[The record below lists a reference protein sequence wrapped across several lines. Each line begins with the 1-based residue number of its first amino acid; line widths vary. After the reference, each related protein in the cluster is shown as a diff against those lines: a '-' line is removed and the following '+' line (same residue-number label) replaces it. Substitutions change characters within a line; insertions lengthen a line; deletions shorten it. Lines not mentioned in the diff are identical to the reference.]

1 MNDESYIVIYFIYIY
16 MYTFV
21 SRFETIGI
29 NESSGK
35 SVASVQNLL
44 WLTGLRSFSTSG
56 AQRPTSWW
64 SNRSDQSGI
73 EWVMLTMLFDKHF
86 LVIHIFRAISAKNI
100 LTYFI
105 IFLRQSAK
113 YHQVSIYIKQ
123 ARCTLSFQPMTMCQ
137 ACVKVIAICK

>member
-1 MNDESYIVIYFIYIY
+1 

-56 AQRPTSWW
+56 AQRPTS
-64 SNRSDQSGI
+64 
-73 EWVMLTMLFDKHF
+73 
-86 LVIHIFRAISAKNI
+86 
-100 LTYFI
+100 
-105 IFLRQSAK
+105 
-113 YHQVSIYIKQ
+113 
-123 ARCTLSFQPMTMCQ
+123 
-137 ACVKVIAICK
+137 